1 MNNII
6 ALSGWQLVFALYL
19 GFITSEIIKLLLVAV
34 AVVVVVVIVIVIA
47 RFPKLSML

>member
-19 GFITSEIIKLLLVAV
+19 GFITSEIIKLLLVV
-34 AVVVVVVIVIVIA
+34 VVIVVVVVVIVVA